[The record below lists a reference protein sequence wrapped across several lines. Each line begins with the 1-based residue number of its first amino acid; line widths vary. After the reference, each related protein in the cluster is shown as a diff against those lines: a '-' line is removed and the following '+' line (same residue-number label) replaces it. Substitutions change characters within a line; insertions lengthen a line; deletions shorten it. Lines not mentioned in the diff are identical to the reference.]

1 MFLYSKTLFFHR
13 NLDRNAFIDYYYTR
27 MKNKIKLIPYLFAFN
42 VLATL
47 FTLAWMTV
55 MLPYYFFKSAS
66 SCVSESFGAILNEN
80 KRMWN
85 TSSYSE
91 KKEPT
96 EPNQTNNEVPEWFN

>member
-1 MFLYSKTLFFHR
+1 
-13 NLDRNAFIDYYYTR
+13 